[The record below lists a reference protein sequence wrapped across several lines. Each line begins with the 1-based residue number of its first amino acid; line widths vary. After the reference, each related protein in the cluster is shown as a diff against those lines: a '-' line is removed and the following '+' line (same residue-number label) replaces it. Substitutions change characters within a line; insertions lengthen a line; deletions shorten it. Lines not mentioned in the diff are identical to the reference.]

1 MNTKRTPDLVCGS
14 GVGVDKYMRVDV
26 CTHTNGFASGMW
38 RASPAA
44 FGGMSVSEL
53 GEARSPQARRPGVD
67 VVLASRL
74 DETEIGD
81 AQTA

>member
-1 MNTKRTPDLVCGS
+1 MHAHERFCV
-14 GVGVDKYMRVDV
+14 RDV
-26 CTHTNGFASGMW
+26 EGF
-38 RASPAA
+38 SPAA
-44 FGGMSVSEL
+44 FGGMSVSDL